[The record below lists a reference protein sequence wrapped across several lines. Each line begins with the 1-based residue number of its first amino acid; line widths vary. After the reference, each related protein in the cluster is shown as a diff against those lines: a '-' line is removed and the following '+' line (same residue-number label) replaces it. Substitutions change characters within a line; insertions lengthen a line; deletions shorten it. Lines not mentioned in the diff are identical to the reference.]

1 MRVVIDTNVLV
12 SGIINPHGAPG
23 RVLESVLA
31 KAVLVLH
38 DDRILDEY
46 QQVLRRPP
54 FGFEQSDIDSLLDF
68 IELNGEHVSTRDI
81 GVILPDV
88 TDLPFLEV
96 AVLGH
101 ADALITGDLKHFKA
115 RKGRHSAYVCTPA
128 EFVNN
133 LPASGS

>member
-1 MRVVIDTNVLV
+1 MRVVIDINVLV

-23 RVLESVLA
+23 RVLEAVLA

-68 IELNGEHVSTRDI
+68 IELNGEHVSTGDI

-101 ADALITGDLKHFKA
+101 ADVLITGNLKHFKA

-128 EFVNN
+128 EF
-133 LPASGS
+133 GE